1 MADVIMLS
9 ITDVPGTSQIT
20 GYEAQIEVL
29 SYSHGVS
36 QQVTGDVTNT
46 ERTSGRPMHQDFHLT
61 KYLDKSTP
69 LLNQK
74 CCEATNL
81 GQVIVTIGR
90 NDAGSVIPLI
100 IYTME
105 DCIISSVSVGGGGG
119 DKPVESLSLNYA
131 SIKWDYTAQSE
142 ESCESGTVSV
152 GWDVSANAM
161 PAA

>member
-61 KYLDKSTP
+61 KYLDKATP

-131 SIKWDYTAQSE
+131 SIKWDYTAQAE
-142 ESCESGTVSV
+142 ESGESGTVSG
-152 GWDVSANAM
+152 GWDVSANAL
-161 PAA
+161 PAS

>member
-1 MADVIMLS
+1 MLS

-20 GYEAQIEVL
+20 GYAAQIEVL

-46 ERTSGRPMHQDFHLT
+46 ERTSGRPIHQDFHLT
-61 KYLDKSTP
+61 KYLDKATP

-131 SIKWDYTAQSE
+131 SIKWDYTAQNE
-142 ESCESGTVSV
+142 ESGEAGTVSG
-152 GWDVSANAM
+152 GWDVSANAL
-161 PAA
+161 PAS

>member
-36 QQVTGDVTNT
+36 MQVTGDVSNT

-61 KYLDKSTP
+61 KYLDKATP

-74 CCEATNL
+74 CCEASNL
-81 GQVIVTIGR
+81 AQVIVTIGR
-90 NDAGSVIPLI
+90 NDGGSLIPLI

-105 DCIISSVSVGGGGG
+105 NVIISSVSVGGGGG
-119 DKPVESLSLNYA
+119 DKPVESISLNYS
-131 SIKWDYTAQSE
+131 SIAWDYTAQAE
-142 ESCESGTVSV
+142 ESGEAGTVSG
-152 GWDVSANAM
+152 GWDVAANAV